1 MESDYSAIGV
11 FLIIGIA
18 FVAVALGFSWLLRP
32 SRPSQQKLANYEC
45 GEQPVG
51 PAWVQFRVI
60 FYIFALIFVV
70 FDVEAAFV
78 IPWACILRDLRDA
91 GFGAFAFWEM
101 MAFIGILMVGWAYAW
116 KKGAFQW
123 E

>member
-1 MESDYSAIGV
+1 MGSEYSAIGV
-11 FLIIGIA
+11 FLIIGIG
-18 FVAVALGFSWLLRP
+18 FVALAISVPRLLRP
-32 SRPSQQKLANYEC
+32 SRPSRQKLANYEC
-45 GEQPVG
+45 GERPVG

-70 FDVEAAFV
+70 FDVEAVFV
-78 IPWACILRDLRDA
+78 IPWACVLRQLKLA
-91 GFGAFAFWEM
+91 GLGAFAFWEM
-101 MAFIGILMVGWAYAW
+101 MAFIGILLVGWAYAW